1 MYYFNFFVKSYLSTH
16 SISHSL
22 KYFFLFFHVPSVF
35 DTINGYPFQFNTTSV
50 FIYFFKQETGKGFFK
65 RTDPVEFSF
74 DLTVVGSEDEKRVE
88 VTFLSIH
95 VFIGLDL
102 FKVVW
107 DTSIL

>member
-1 MYYFNFFVKSYLSTH
+1 M
-16 SISHSL
+16 
-22 KYFFLFFHVPSVF
+22 
-35 DTINGYPFQFNTTSV
+35 
-50 FIYFFKQETGKGFFK
+50 FIYFFIQETGKGFFK

-74 DLTVVGSEDEKRVE
+74 DLKVVGSEEEKRVE

-102 FKVVW
+102 FKVVC